1 MDTASPVR
9 QCGWLLL
16 VSVAAVVVLS
26 LPAILVAGWSGLLGL
41 VLSAVLCLIPGLAT
55 VGLVSTVKVPSVRV
69 WLILGGMLVRMCVVL
84 VAALIVHQLQPQL
97 GLLEFYIWLVVFYN
111 ILLLTETWLLL
122 PRTSAGPQ

>member
-1 MDTASPVR
+1 MASPMR
-9 QCGWLLL
+9 LCGWLLL
-16 VSVAAVVVLS
+16 VSVAAVLVLS
-26 LPAILVAGWSGLLGL
+26 LPAVLVAGWSGLLGL

-55 VGLVSTVKVPSVRV
+55 VGLVSAVKVPSVRV

-111 ILLLTETWLLL
+111 ILLLAETWLLL

>member
-1 MDTASPVR
+1 MR

-16 VSVAAVVVLS
+16 VSAVAAIVLS
-26 LPAILVAGWSGLLGL
+26 LPAMLVAGWPGLLGL
-41 VLSAVLCLIPGLAT
+41 MLSAVLCLIPGLAT

-122 PRTSAGPQ
+122 PHTSAGQQ